1 MREQK
6 QCHVAG
12 FPISHSLSPNLFAL
26 VHEHL
31 NLKWEMPS
39 KIATSEIDEIFNSR
53 QQNSVSTEFKEMV
66 KKSTESNT
74 GDCFEFQNIP
84 VIDINHK
91 EQDFVGIPQWGS
103 ITTPLKHEL
112 GVTAANC
119 YTIDERGLR
128 YSMTDGYAVILVAEE
143 FGIDFNSKPVLHLK
157 GGGSASIATA
167 KAWLSMGGQIKAING
182 KRSLPDDILMKC
194 NSQLSPNL
202 FLDFDES
209 SDSDYLVLFP
219 NYSSKLIFEKGKIDG
234 RWMLIA
240 QHLLAWAVLFS
251 PENADNLPSLDLLFK
266 RLVFLESL
274 INQSF

>member
-66 KKSTESNT
+66 KKSTESNI

-157 GGGSASIATA
+157 GG
-167 KAWLSMGGQIKAING
+167 
-182 KRSLPDDILMKC
+182 
-194 NSQLSPNL
+194 
-202 FLDFDES
+202 DES